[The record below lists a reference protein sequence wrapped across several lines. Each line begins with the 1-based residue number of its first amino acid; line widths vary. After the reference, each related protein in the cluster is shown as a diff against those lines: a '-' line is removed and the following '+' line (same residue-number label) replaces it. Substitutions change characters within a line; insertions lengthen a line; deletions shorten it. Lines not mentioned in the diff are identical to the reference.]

1 MHPLRELAQLFLKLG
16 TIGFGGPAV
25 HIAIMEEEVV
35 ERRGWMDHQQFLD
48 LVGATNLIPGP
59 NSTEM
64 AIHIGYV
71 RAGMRGLLVAGSC
84 FLLPAI
90 MITTVLAALYVQ
102 YGQMPQVASIL
113 ATIKPAVLAIILTA
127 GWRLGRKAI
136 RSRQLAGIALL
147 VASGPIFWPGNEI
160 LILLGGSLLGC
171 VLLSRDR
178 PASNPPVPPK
188 ATDDDDNDEKVK
200 TGKGFAGIGMLAMAP
215 AVVSGKTLL
224 AVFLSFLKVGA
235 VLYGTG
241 YVLIAY
247 LDGELVQKLG
257 WLQSDQLI
265 DAIAIGQF
273 TPGPILSTATF
284 IGFLVMEGQGIWMQI
299 AGATVA
305 TLGIFLPSFLLV
317 AITGPMIPRLRSHRG
332 AAIFLDSVNA
342 ASMGLMGAVV
352 LKFSYP
358 LLFQLND
365 RMLSLFG
372 NTWTISVPGGVK
384 WISLLILLGA
394 SIASI
399 RYRVSPALL
408 VLAAILIGLI
418 QLAVG
423 G

>member
-1 MHPLRELAQLFLKLG
+1 MHPLRELALFFLKLG

-25 HIAIMEEEVV
+25 HIAMMEEEVV
-35 ERRGWMDHQQFLD
+35 QRRKWLDSQQFLD

-71 RAGMRGLLVAGSC
+71 RAGFRGLLVAGTC

-90 MITTVLAALYVQ
+90 VITTAMAALYVE
-102 YGQMPQVASIL
+102 YGQLPQATPIL
-113 ATIKPAVLAIILTA
+113 AGIKPAVLAIILTA

-136 RSRQLAGIALL
+136 RSITLAAIALL
-147 VASGPIFWPGNEI
+147 VATVPIFWPGNEI
-160 LILLGGSLLGC
+160 LALLGGSLLGC
-171 VLLSRDR
+171 LLISRNR
-178 PASNPPVPPK
+178 PPAA
-188 ATDDDDNDEKVK
+188 ATQGTDSSEKPRA
-200 TGKGFAGIGMLAMAP
+200 TGPLAGMGLLAAAP
-215 AVVSGKTLL
+215 AAIPAKTLL

-241 YVLIAY
+241 YVLVAY

-257 WLQSDQLI
+257 WLQSDQLF

-299 AGATVA
+299 AGAAVA
-305 TLGIFLPSFLLV
+305 TLGIFLPSFILV
-317 AITGPMIPRLRSHRG
+317 ALTGPIIPRLRSYRA
-332 AAIFLDSVNA
+332 AAIFLDAVNA
-342 ASMGLMGAVV
+342 ASMGLMGAIV

-358 LLFQLND
+358 VIFQLNEN
-365 RMLSLFG
+365 MIPVG
-372 NTWTISVPGGVK
+372 IE

-394 SIASI
+394 SIASL
-399 RYRVSPALL
+399 RYRITPALL
-408 VLAAILIGLI
+408 VLAGALVGLV
-418 QLAVG
+418 QLGFGV
-423 G
+423 

>member
-1 MHPLRELAQLFLKLG
+1 MHPLRELALLFLKLG

-25 HIAIMEEEVV
+25 HIALMEEEVV
-35 ERRGWMDHQQFLD
+35 RRRKWLDSQQFLD

-64 AIHIGYV
+64 AIHIGYT
-71 RAGMRGLLVAGSC
+71 RAGIRGLLVAGAC

-90 MITTVLAALYVQ
+90 VITTAMAALYVE
-102 YGQMPQVASIL
+102 YGQLPQAAPIL
-113 ATIKPAVLAIILTA
+113 AGIKPAVLAIILTA

-136 RSRQLAGIALL
+136 RSLQLAGIALV
-147 VASGPIFWPGNEI
+147 VAAAPIFWPGNEV
-160 LILLGGSLLGC
+160 LALLGGALLGC
-171 VLLSRDR
+171 LLLSLSR
-178 PASNPPVPPK
+178 PPTP
-188 ATDDDDNDEKVK
+188 ATPAADKGGDDEKPKVE
-200 TGKGFAGIGMLAMAP
+200 GRLAGMGLLAGVSVA
-215 AVVSGKTLL
+215 ASGKTLL
-224 AVFLSFLKVGA
+224 AIFLSFLKVGA

-241 YVLIAY
+241 YVLVAY
-247 LDGELVQKLG
+247 LDGELVEKLG
-257 WLQSDQLI
+257 WLKSEQLF

-299 AGATVA
+299 AGAAVA
-305 TLGIFLPSFLLV
+305 TLGIFLPSFILV
-317 AITGPMIPRLRSHRG
+317 AITGPIIPKLRSYRG

-358 LLFQLND
+358 VMFQLNEN
-365 RMLSLFG
+365 MLPVG
-372 NTWTISVPGGVK
+372 IE
-384 WISLLILLGA
+384 WISLLILLAA

-408 VLAAILIGLI
+408 VLAGALVGLA
-418 QLAVG
+418 QLAIG
-423 G
+423 I